1 MNTQNQLE
9 TIDKIPLPIYE
20 LILIEDQTKFPY
32 QDDSADLDPWTEE
45 EVLLDPMTGDE
56 KIHPVGELLRD

>member
-9 TIDKIPLPIYE
+9 TIDKIPLPMYE
-20 LILIEDQTKFPY
+20 LILLEDQTKFPY
-32 QDDSADLDPWTEE
+32 QDDSAVLDPWTEE